1 MEQLTLPLL
10 GLPAKSF
17 RWPESETEWLG
28 IEDGFISL
36 SSMQLATWAHD
47 GSLSR
52 TSPAFYPFIEEGTSA
67 AFSAKWLS
75 SGLMAAHAGGC
86 LTLRCSEYPKGVAVS
101 TLSSIETIGDVPQRP
116 CMTSRCANGL
126 LRRVR
131 KHGRKLPER
140 LESAL
145 EDIVSRAHRPRQSRS
160 RGGLSVTLTALH
172 ETPIFAYERDGEYVV
187 ERLTPEDYE
196 VCQGLPV
203 GWTRIP
209 WKGKPAERC
218 PARERC
224 MAVGNAFPVPV
235 IRWIGERI
243 NLVDSIKI

>member
-1 MEQLTLPLL
+1 M
-10 GLPAKSF
+10 
-17 RWPESETEWLG
+17 
-28 IEDGFISL
+28 
-36 SSMQLATWAHD
+36 
-47 GSLSR
+47 
-52 TSPAFYPFIEEGTSA
+52 
-67 AFSAKWLS
+67 
-75 SGLMAAHAGGC
+75 
-86 LTLRCSEYPKGVAVS
+86 
-101 TLSSIETIGDVPQRP
+101 
-116 CMTSRCANGL
+116 
-126 LRRVR
+126 
-131 KHGRKLPER
+131 
-140 LESAL
+140 
-145 EDIVSRAHRPRQSRS
+145 
-160 RGGLSVTLTALH
+160 TLTALH

-243 NLVDSIKI
+243 NLVDNIKIQMP